1 MINEETKQNLLEEGF
16 QSLGIPLSEQKTRAF
31 LRYFELLTEINRV
44 MNLTAIT
51 EYDEV
56 VIKHFADSAAL
67 FSPLFTEKLSVLG
80 IPQNPTLIDVG
91 TGAGFPGLPLAIVNP
106 EAKVYLLDA
115 LQKRIDFLSDV
126 IAVLDLEN
134 AFAAHG
140 RAEEGVRFDVPG
152 LFRDSESSGSRESS
166 GKPLRG
172 FFDLAVSRAVSD
184 LSILSEYCLP
194 YVRVGGVFAAYKS
207 TESDSEIQRA
217 EKAIEILGGEI
228 SETVDFT
235 LPVTNDPRRIVLI
248 QKVQKTPEKYPRKA
262 GKPEKKPL
270 S

>member
-1 MINEETKQNLLEEGF
+1 MTIEETKQNFLEEVF
-16 QSLGIPLSEQKTRAF
+16 QSLGIPLSGQKTGAF
-31 LRYFELLTEINRV
+31 LRYFELLTEKNRV

-51 EYDEV
+51 EFDAIV
-56 VIKHFADSAAL
+56 VKHFADSAAL
-67 FSPLFTEKLSVLG
+67 FSPLFTEKLLVLG

-106 EAKVYLLDA
+106 EAKVILLDA
-115 LQKRIDFLSDV
+115 LRKRIDFLSEV
-126 IAVLDLEN
+126 TAALGLRNTEAVH
-134 AFAAHG
+134 A
-140 RAEEGVRFDVPG
+140 RAEDGVK
-152 LFRDSESSGSRESS
+152 LASSVGSFRES
-166 GKPLRG
+166 
-172 FFDLAVSRAVSD
+172 FDLAVSRAVSE

-207 TESDSEIQRA
+207 TDTDEEIRRA

-228 SETVDFT
+228 AETLDFA
-235 LPVTNDPRRIVLI
+235 LPVTKDPRRIVLI
-248 QKVQKTPEKYPRKA
+248 RKVRETPEKYPRKA